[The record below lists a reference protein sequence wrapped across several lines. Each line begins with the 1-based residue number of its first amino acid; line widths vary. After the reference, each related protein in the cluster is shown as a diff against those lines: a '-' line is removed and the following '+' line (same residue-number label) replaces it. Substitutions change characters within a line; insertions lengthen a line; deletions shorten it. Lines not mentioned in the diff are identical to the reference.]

1 MSDQNQLS
9 VIILAAG
16 KGTRMASPLPKVLHP
31 VAGVPM
37 ISRVVNSVKSAGA
50 KDIRVVVGY
59 GDKLVKQ
66 VVEPMG
72 CGSFKQSQQL
82 GTADAVKAADIDS
95 LDGTVLIIN
104 GDHPL
109 ISKND
114 IQKLWRQHRENQSD
128 ISVVSVKLKNPK
140 KFGRIVR
147 HKGEIRAIV
156 EAKDASHETLK
167 INEVNTGIYFVK
179 ADVLQEYLPLIK
191 NHNAQKEYYLTD
203 LISLAI
209 ENQDK
214 VGVIEANTR
223 VAFGVNDQM
232 ELAKATS
239 YIYKQNC
246 KRLMK
251 SGVMILDP
259 NNTYIDETVNVGAA
273 TVIYPGSFLKGS
285 TNIGTY
291 CVVEPNCYIVNS
303 SISDS
308 VVIHTFS
315 HLEDC
320 LIDKECFIGPYA
332 RIRPGSE
339 IKQGAK
345 VGNFV
350 ELKKVKF
357 GKGSKAS
364 HLTYLG
370 DAEIG
375 EDVNIG
381 CGTITCNYAVDK
393 KKYITKIEDGVFVG
407 SDTQFVAPVTVGKNA
422 IIGSGSTITK
432 DVPGEALAVARG
444 KQVIK
449 ENYSQKIKKDKK
461 D

>member
-9 VIILAAG
+9 VIILAGG

-50 KDIRVVVGY
+50 KDIRVIVGY

-66 VVEPMG
+66 VIEPMG
-72 CGSFKQSQQL
+72 CGSYKQYQQL
-82 GTADAVKAADIDS
+82 GTADAVKSADVDS

-109 ISKND
+109 LTKED
-114 IQKLWRQHRENQSD
+114 IQSLWRQHRESQND
-128 ISVVSVKLKNPK
+128 LSVVSVKLKNPK
-140 KFGRIVR
+140 NFGRIVR
-147 HKGEIRAIV
+147 HMDKIKTIV

-167 INEVNTGIYFVK
+167 INEVNTGIYFAR
-179 ADVLQEYLPLIK
+179 ADVLQEYIPLIK

-203 LISLAI
+203 LISIAL

-214 VGVIEANTR
+214 VGIIEANSR

-232 ELAKATS
+232 ELAKATA

-246 KRLMK
+246 IKLMEQGVIIIDPK
-251 SGVMILDP
+251 S
-259 NNTYIDETVNVGAA
+259 TFIDETVNVGAA
-273 TVIYPGSFLKGS
+273 TVIYPGTFLKGS
-285 TNIGTY
+285 TKIGTY
-291 CVVEPNCYIVNS
+291 CVVEPNCHVVNA

-308 VVIHTFS
+308 VVIHAFS

-320 LIDKECFIGPYA
+320 TIDKECFIGPYA

-339 IKQGAK
+339 IDQGAK
-345 VGNFV
+345 IGNFV
-350 ELKKVKF
+350 ELKNVKF

-370 DAEIG
+370 DAEVG
-375 EDVNIG
+375 EGVNIG

-407 SDTQFVAPVTVGKNA
+407 SDTQFVAPVTIGKNA

-432 DVPGEALAVARG
+432 DVPSEALAVARG
-444 KQVIK
+444 KQIIK
-449 ENYSQKIKKDKK
+449 ENYTNKLKKENK